1 MTPKS
6 SMSSGIPLPSLHIG
20 TRVVLP
26 AVIVLSA
33 LAILAWSSWRAWA
46 PLTTVRAV
54 PVIIRAAGFAPN
66 MQMNSSAGNMPTAQ
80 GVAINASQNSANM
93 SAPNM
98 NAAPTSTPRGA
109 VVQAP
114 GWVEPS
120 PFPIA
125 ASALTSGVVR
135 EVLVLEGDHV
145 EKDQVVARLIN
156 DQASIA
162 LRGREADV
170 KIKSAELA
178 MLQDELARK
187 QKLVAGGGVSEGE
200 VARLAIK
207 VLGAK
212 AVVDQ
217 ANAACEEAELTLARA
232 EVRAPVAG
240 VVMARLAAPGS
251 LVGMDASTAAVV
263 QLFDPNNLQVRTDV
277 PLADAGKLRVGQQ
290 AQVQFDSL
298 PGQTVRG
305 RVLRLVQQADI
316 AKNTLQAKVLLE
328 NPPPGLV
335 PDMLARVRIYLDS
348 APAPT
353 SAASVVQDAHVTDIA
368 NDAAHSLATNSAGN
382 ANGGATHN
390 MDAGMN
396 SGATIRT
403 EIAAPE
409 SVLAQTVAQ
418 DNGTR
423 AGTVRVVVDVRDG
436 VGRIESRE
444 VVCAAPVSKW
454 TAVFS
459 GLRPGDFVVLP
470 NSPATRDGQMVRME
484 DAAAATEASNA
495 TSDNTTSDNASM
507 TSDNAD
513 ASKKAAQKDTHA
525 NH

>member
-1 MTPKS
+1 MTQKPSMTS
-6 SMSSGIPLPSLHIG
+6 SIPLPSVRIG

-26 AVIVLSA
+26 AMIVFSA
-33 LAILAWSSWRAWA
+33 IAILAWSSWRAWA

-54 PVIIRAAGFAPN
+54 PVVIRAAGDSTS
-66 MQMNSSAGNMPTAQ
+66 MTMNSP
-80 GVAINASQNSANM
+80 ASSNVLSN
-93 SAPNM
+93 
-98 NAAPTSTPRGA
+98 NAALNSGQTSAPRGA

-145 EKDQVVARLIN
+145 EQGQVVAKLIN
-156 DQASIA
+156 DQAKIA
-162 LRGREADV
+162 LHRSEAEV
-170 KIKSAELA
+170 KIKSAELG
-178 MLQDELARK
+178 MLQDELSRK

-212 AVVDQ
+212 AVVEQ
-217 ANAACEEAELTLARA
+217 ADAAREEAELTLTRT

-251 LVGMDASTAAVV
+251 LVGMDASNAAVV
-263 QLFDPNNLQVRTDV
+263 QLFDPKNLQVRTDV
-277 PLADAGKLRVGQQ
+277 PLADAGRLRVGQQ
-290 AQVQFDSL
+290 AQVQFDSM

-328 NPPPGLV
+328 NPPDGLV
-335 PDMLARVRIYLDS
+335 PDMLARVRIFLDS
-348 APAPT
+348 APTPSAAQIT
-353 SAASVVQDAHVTDIA
+353 SAA
-368 NDAAHSLATNSAGN
+368 NNSAAKSLEMSAVQN
-382 ANGGATHN
+382 ANGGAMQVNGTV
-390 MDAGMN
+390 MN
-396 SGATIRT
+396 NGSTSRT

-409 SVLAQTVAQ
+409 IVLAQTVAAT
-418 DNGTR
+418 DGTR
-423 AGTVRVVVDVRDG
+423 IGTVRVVVDVRDG

-444 VVCAAPVSKW
+444 VVGGQPVGEW
-454 TAVFS
+454 TAVIS

-470 NSPATRDGQMVRME
+470 DSPATHDGQIVRM
-484 DAAAATEASNA
+484 DNTAAATDGSDANAAPLSNNA
-495 TSDNTTSDNASM
+495 TSAEHTSNGDP
-507 TSDNAD
+507 
-513 ASKKAAQKDTHA
+513 HA
-525 NH
+525 KH

>member
-1 MTPKS
+1 MTQKPSMTS
-6 SMSSGIPLPSLHIG
+6 SIPLPSVRIG

-26 AVIVLSA
+26 AVIVFSA
-33 LAILAWSSWRAWA
+33 IAILAWSSWRAWA

-54 PVIIRAAGFAPN
+54 PVVIRAAGDSTS
-66 MQMNSSAGNMPTAQ
+66 MTMNSP
-80 GVAINASQNSANM
+80 ASSNVLSN
-93 SAPNM
+93 
-98 NAAPTSTPRGA
+98 NAALNSGQTSAPRGA

-145 EKDQVVARLIN
+145 EQGQVVAKLIN
-156 DQASIA
+156 DQAKIA
-162 LRGREADV
+162 LHRSEAEV
-170 KIKSAELA
+170 KIKSAELG
-178 MLQDELARK
+178 MLQDELSRK

-212 AVVDQ
+212 AVVEQ
-217 ANAACEEAELTLARA
+217 ADAAREEAELTLTRT

-251 LVGMDASTAAVV
+251 LVGMDASNAAVV
-263 QLFDPNNLQVRTDV
+263 QLFDPKNLQVRTDV
-277 PLADAGKLRVGQQ
+277 PLADAGRLRVGQQ
-290 AQVQFDSL
+290 ALVQFDSM

-328 NPPPGLV
+328 NPPDGLV
-335 PDMLARVRIYLDS
+335 PDMLARVRIFLDS
-348 APAPT
+348 APTP
-353 SAASVVQDAHVTDIA
+353 SAAQIMRAA
-368 NDAAHSLATNSAGN
+368 NNSATKSLEKSAVQN
-382 ANGGATHN
+382 ANGGA
-390 MDAGMN
+390 MQASGAGMN
-396 SGATIRT
+396 IGATSRT

-409 SVLAQTVAQ
+409 IVLAQTVAAT
-418 DNGTR
+418 DGTR
-423 AGTVRVVVDVRDG
+423 IGTVRVVVDVRDG

-444 VVCAAPVSKW
+444 VVCAQPAGEW
-454 TAVFS
+454 TAVIS

-470 NSPATRDGQMVRME
+470 DSPATHDGQIVRM
-484 DAAAATEASNA
+484 DNTAAATDDSDANAAPLSNNA
-495 TSDNTTSDNASM
+495 TSAEHTSNGDP
-507 TSDNAD
+507 
-513 ASKKAAQKDTHA
+513 HA
-525 NH
+525 KH

>member
-1 MTPKS
+1 MTQKPSMTS
-6 SMSSGIPLPSLHIG
+6 SIPLPSVRIG

-26 AVIVLSA
+26 AMIVFSA
-33 LAILAWSSWRAWA
+33 IAILAWSSWRAWA

-54 PVIIRAAGFAPN
+54 PVVIRAAGDSTS
-66 MQMNSSAGNMPTAQ
+66 MTMNSPASSNVLSNNTALNSGQTSA
-80 GVAINASQNSANM
+80 
-93 SAPNM
+93 
-98 NAAPTSTPRGA
+98 PRGA

-145 EKDQVVARLIN
+145 EQGQVVAKLIN
-156 DQASIA
+156 DQAKIA
-162 LRGREADV
+162 LHRSEAEV
-170 KIKSAELA
+170 KIKSAELG
-178 MLQDELARK
+178 MLQDELSRK

-212 AVVDQ
+212 AVVEQ
-217 ANAACEEAELTLARA
+217 ADAAREEAELTLTRT

-251 LVGMDASTAAVV
+251 LVGMDASNAAVV
-263 QLFDPNNLQVRTDV
+263 QLFDPKNLQVRTDV
-277 PLADAGKLRVGQQ
+277 PLADAGRLRVGQQ
-290 AQVQFDSL
+290 AQVQFDSM

-328 NPPPGLV
+328 NPPDGLV
-335 PDMLARVRIYLDS
+335 PDMLARVRIFLDS
-348 APAPT
+348 APTP
-353 SAASVVQDAHVTDIA
+353 SAAQIMRAA
-368 NDAAHSLATNSAGN
+368 NNSATKSLEKSSVQN
-382 ANGGATHN
+382 ANGGA
-390 MDAGMN
+390 MQASGAGMN
-396 SGATIRT
+396 IGATSRT

-409 SVLAQTVAQ
+409 IVLAQTVAAT
-418 DNGTR
+418 DGTR
-423 AGTVRVVVDVRDG
+423 IGTVRVVVDVRDG

-444 VVCAAPVSKW
+444 VVCAQPAGEW
-454 TAVFS
+454 TAVIS

-470 NSPATRDGQMVRME
+470 DSPATHDGQIVRM
-484 DAAAATEASNA
+484 DNTAAATDDSDANAAPLSNNA
-495 TSDNTTSDNASM
+495 TSAKHTSNGDP
-507 TSDNAD
+507 
-513 ASKKAAQKDTHA
+513 HA
-525 NH
+525 KH

>member
-1 MTPKS
+1 
-6 SMSSGIPLPSLHIG
+6 MSSGIPLPSVHIG

-54 PVIIRAAGFAPN
+54 PVIIRTAGASPN
-66 MQMNSSAGNMPTAQ
+66 MQMNSSAGNTPTAQ
-80 GVAINASQNSANM
+80 SAATNASQNAM
-93 SAPNM
+93 NM

-125 ASALTSGVVR
+125 ASALISGVVR
-135 EVLVLEGDHV
+135 EVFVLEGDHV

-156 DQASIA
+156 DQSKIA
-162 LRGREADV
+162 LRGRDADV

-212 AVVDQ
+212 AVVEQSD
-217 ANAACEEAELTLARA
+217 AARAEAELTLARA

-240 VVMARLAAPGS
+240 IVMARLVTPGS
-251 LVGMDASTAAVV
+251 LVGMDASTAAVA

-353 SAASVVQDAHVTDIA
+353 SAASVVQGARVTDSA
-368 NDAAHSLATNSAGN
+368 SAAPHASATNSAGN
-382 ANGGATHN
+382 ANSGATHA

-396 SGATIRT
+396 SGATSRT

-418 DNGTR
+418 DNSTR
-423 AGTVRVVVDVRDG
+423 AGIVRVVVDVRDG

-444 VVCAAPVSKW
+444 VVCAAPVSEW
-454 TAVFS
+454 TAVLS
-459 GLRPGDFVVLP
+459 GLRPGDFVVFP
-470 NSPATRDGQMVRME
+470 SSPATRDGQMVRME
-484 DAAAATEASNA
+484 DAATTTEASDA
-495 TSDNTTSDNASM
+495 TSDNASIF
-507 TSDNAD
+507 SDNASMSSD
-513 ASKKAAQKDTHA
+513 NTDVSKKAAQKDPHA

>member
-1 MTPKS
+1 MTQKPSMTS
-6 SMSSGIPLPSLHIG
+6 SIPLPSVRIG

-26 AVIVLSA
+26 AVIVFSA
-33 LAILAWSSWRAWA
+33 IAILAWSSWRAWA

-54 PVIIRAAGFAPN
+54 PVVIRAAGDSTS
-66 MQMNSSAGNMPTAQ
+66 MTMNSPASSNVLSNNTALNSGQTSA
-80 GVAINASQNSANM
+80 
-93 SAPNM
+93 
-98 NAAPTSTPRGA
+98 PRGA

-145 EKDQVVARLIN
+145 EQGQVVAKLIN
-156 DQASIA
+156 DQAKIA
-162 LRGREADV
+162 LHRSEAEV
-170 KIKSAELA
+170 KIKSAELG
-178 MLQDELARK
+178 MLQDELSRK

-212 AVVDQ
+212 AVVEQ
-217 ANAACEEAELTLARA
+217 ADAAREEAELTLTRT

-251 LVGMDASTAAVV
+251 LVGMDASNAAVV
-263 QLFDPNNLQVRTDV
+263 QLFDPKNLQVRTDV
-277 PLADAGKLRVGQQ
+277 PLADAGRLRVGQQ
-290 AQVQFDSL
+290 ALVQFDSM

-328 NPPPGLV
+328 NPPDGLV
-335 PDMLARVRIYLDS
+335 PDMLARVRIFLDS
-348 APAPT
+348 APTPSAGQIT
-353 SAASVVQDAHVTDIA
+353 STANNSAAKSLEKSAVQ
-368 NDAAHSLATNSAGN
+368 N
-382 ANGGATHN
+382 ANGGA
-390 MDAGMN
+390 MQASGAGMN
-396 SGATIRT
+396 IGATSRT

-409 SVLAQTVAQ
+409 IVLAQTVAAT
-418 DNGTR
+418 DGTR
-423 AGTVRVVVDVRDG
+423 IGIVRVVVDVRDG

-444 VVCAAPVSKW
+444 VVCGQPVGEW
-454 TAVFS
+454 TAVIS

-470 NSPATRDGQMVRME
+470 DSPATHDGQIVRM
-484 DAAAATEASNA
+484 DNTAAATDGSDANAAPLSNNA
-495 TSDNTTSDNASM
+495 TSAKHTSNGDP
-507 TSDNAD
+507 
-513 ASKKAAQKDTHA
+513 HA
-525 NH
+525 KH

>member
-1 MTPKS
+1 MTS
-6 SMSSGIPLPSLHIG
+6 TIPLPSVRFG

-26 AVIVLSA
+26 AVIVFSA
-33 LAILAWSSWRAWA
+33 LSILAWSSWRAWA
-46 PLTTVRAV
+46 PLTMVSAV
-54 PVIIRAAGFAPN
+54 PVVIRAASTATN
-66 MQMNSSAGNMPTAQ
+66 TDMNSATNTVTVVDNAQ
-80 GVAINASQNSANM
+80 TRESQ
-93 SAPNM
+93 M
-98 NAAPTSTPRGA
+98 NAAPMSTPRGA

-145 EKDQVVARLIN
+145 EKNQVVARLIN
-156 DQASIA
+156 DQSQIA
-162 LRGREADV
+162 LRGREAEV

-178 MLQDELARK
+178 MLQDELDRK
-187 QKLVAGGGVSEGE
+187 QKLVAGGGVSQGE
-200 VARLAIK
+200 VARLSIK

-217 ANAACEEAELTLARA
+217 ANAAREEAELTLGRA
-232 EVRAPVAG
+232 DIRAPVAG

-277 PLADAGKLRVGQQ
+277 PLADAGRLRVGQQ
-290 AQVQFDSL
+290 AQVQFDAL
-298 PGQTVRG
+298 PGQIVRG

-335 PDMLARVRIYLDS
+335 PDMLARVRIFLDS

-353 SAASVVQDAHVTDIA
+353 SVASAVQKSTAANV
-368 NDAAHSLATNSAGN
+368 AGN
-382 ANGGATHN
+382 STNPAMNTGAT
-390 MDAGMN
+390 
-396 SGATIRT
+396 SRT

-409 SVLAQTVAQ
+409 SVLAQTVA
-418 DNGTR
+418 DANGTR
-423 AGTVRVVVDVRDG
+423 VGTVRVVVDVRDG
-436 VGRIESRE
+436 VGRIESRD
-444 VVCAAPVSKW
+444 VVCAVPTSQW
-454 TAVFS
+454 TAVLS

-470 NSPATRDGQMVRME
+470 DSPTTRDGQMVRVE
-484 DAAAATEASNA
+484 DAAAATEASDI
-495 TSDNTTSDNASM
+495 TKSNTASM
-507 TSDNAD
+507 SNDNSDSLKNTAKGD
-513 ASKKAAQKDTHA
+513 PHA
-525 NH
+525 KH

>member
-1 MTPKS
+1 MTQKPSMTS
-6 SMSSGIPLPSLHIG
+6 SIPLPSVRIG

-26 AVIVLSA
+26 AVIVFSA
-33 LAILAWSSWRAWA
+33 IAILAWSSWRAWA

-54 PVIIRAAGFAPN
+54 PVVIRAAGDSTS
-66 MQMNSSAGNMPTAQ
+66 MTMNSPASSNVLSNNTALNSGQTSA
-80 GVAINASQNSANM
+80 
-93 SAPNM
+93 
-98 NAAPTSTPRGA
+98 PRGA

-145 EKDQVVARLIN
+145 EQGQVVAKLIN
-156 DQASIA
+156 DQAKIA
-162 LRGREADV
+162 LHRSEAEV
-170 KIKSAELA
+170 KIKSAELG
-178 MLQDELARK
+178 MLQDELSRK

-212 AVVDQ
+212 AGVEQ
-217 ANAACEEAELTLARA
+217 ADAAREEAELTLTRT

-251 LVGMDASTAAVV
+251 LVGMDASNAAVV
-263 QLFDPNNLQVRTDV
+263 QLFDPKNLQVRTDV
-277 PLADAGKLRVGQQ
+277 PLADAGRLRVGQQ
-290 AQVQFDSL
+290 AQVQFDSM

-328 NPPPGLV
+328 NPPDGLV
-335 PDMLARVRIYLDS
+335 PDMLARVRIFLDS
-348 APAPT
+348 APTP
-353 SAASVVQDAHVTDIA
+353 SAAQIMRAA
-368 NDAAHSLATNSAGN
+368 NNSATKSLEKSAVQN
-382 ANGGATHN
+382 ANGGA
-390 MDAGMN
+390 MQASGAGMN
-396 SGATIRT
+396 IGATSRT

-409 SVLAQTVAQ
+409 IVLAQTVAAT
-418 DNGTR
+418 DGTR
-423 AGTVRVVVDVRDG
+423 IGIVRVVVDVRDG

-444 VVCAAPVSKW
+444 VVCGQPVGEW
-454 TAVFS
+454 TAVIS

-470 NSPATRDGQMVRME
+470 DSPATHDGQIVRM
-484 DAAAATEASNA
+484 DNTAAATDGSDANAAPLSNNA
-495 TSDNTTSDNASM
+495 TSAEHTSNGDP
-507 TSDNAD
+507 
-513 ASKKAAQKDTHA
+513 HA
-525 NH
+525 KH

>member
-6 SMSSGIPLPSLHIG
+6 SMSSGIPLPSVHIG

-54 PVIIRAAGFAPN
+54 PVIIRAAN
-66 MQMNSSAGNMPTAQ
+66 
-80 GVAINASQNSANM
+80 I
-93 SAPNM
+93 

-125 ASALTSGVVR
+125 ASALISGVVH

-156 DQASIA
+156 DQSKIT

-212 AVVDQ
+212 AVVEQSD
-217 ANAACEEAELTLARA
+217 AARAEAELTLARA

-251 LVGMDASTAAVV
+251 LVGMDASTAAVA

-290 AQVQFDSL
+290 ALVQFDSL

-328 NPPPGLV
+328 K
-335 PDMLARVRIYLDS
+335 
-348 APAPT
+348 
-353 SAASVVQDAHVTDIA
+353 SAARFG
-368 NDAAHSLATNSAGN
+368 AGH
-382 ANGGATHN
+382 AGAR
-390 MDAGMN
+390 
-396 SGATIRT
+396 SY
-403 EIAAPE
+403 
-409 SVLAQTVAQ
+409 
-418 DNGTR
+418 
-423 AGTVRVVVDVRDG
+423 
-436 VGRIESRE
+436 
-444 VVCAAPVSKW
+444 
-454 TAVFS
+454 FS
-459 GLRPGDFVVLP
+459 G
-470 NSPATRDGQMVRME
+470 
-484 DAAAATEASNA
+484 
-495 TSDNTTSDNASM
+495 
-507 TSDNAD
+507 
-513 ASKKAAQKDTHA
+513 
-525 NH
+525 

>member
-1 MTPKS
+1 MTQKPSMTS
-6 SMSSGIPLPSLHIG
+6 SIPLPSVRIG

-26 AVIVLSA
+26 AVIVFSA
-33 LAILAWSSWRAWA
+33 IAILAWSSWRAWA

-54 PVIIRAAGFAPN
+54 PVVIRAAGDSTS
-66 MQMNSSAGNMPTAQ
+66 MTMNSPASSNVLSNNTALNSGQTSA
-80 GVAINASQNSANM
+80 
-93 SAPNM
+93 
-98 NAAPTSTPRGA
+98 PRGA

-145 EKDQVVARLIN
+145 EQGQVVAKLIN
-156 DQASIA
+156 DQAKIA
-162 LRGREADV
+162 LHRSEAEV
-170 KIKSAELA
+170 KIKSAELG
-178 MLQDELARK
+178 MLQDELSRK

-212 AVVDQ
+212 AVVEQ
-217 ANAACEEAELTLARA
+217 ADAAREEAELTLTRT

-251 LVGMDASTAAVV
+251 LVGMDASNAAVV
-263 QLFDPNNLQVRTDV
+263 QLFDPKNLQVRTDV
-277 PLADAGKLRVGQQ
+277 PLADAGRLRVGQQ
-290 AQVQFDSL
+290 AQVQFDSM

-328 NPPPGLV
+328 NPPDGLV
-335 PDMLARVRIYLDS
+335 PDMLARVRIFLDS
-348 APAPT
+348 APTP
-353 SAASVVQDAHVTDIA
+353 SAAQIMRAA
-368 NDAAHSLATNSAGN
+368 NNSATKSLEKSAVQN
-382 ANGGATHN
+382 ANGGA
-390 MDAGMN
+390 MQASGAGMN
-396 SGATIRT
+396 IGATSRT

-409 SVLAQTVAQ
+409 IVLAQTVAAT
-418 DNGTR
+418 DGTR
-423 AGTVRVVVDVRDG
+423 IGTVRVVVDVRDG

-444 VVCAAPVSKW
+444 VVCAQPAGEW
-454 TAVFS
+454 TAVIS

-470 NSPATRDGQMVRME
+470 DSPATHDGQIVRM
-484 DAAAATEASNA
+484 DNTAAATDGSDANAAPLSNNA
-495 TSDNTTSDNASM
+495 TSAEHTSNGDP
-507 TSDNAD
+507 
-513 ASKKAAQKDTHA
+513 HA
-525 NH
+525 KH

>member
-1 MTPKS
+1 MTQKPSMTS
-6 SMSSGIPLPSLHIG
+6 SIPLPSVRIG

-26 AVIVLSA
+26 AVIVFSA
-33 LAILAWSSWRAWA
+33 IAILAWSSWRAWA

-54 PVIIRAAGFAPN
+54 PVVIRAAGDSTS
-66 MQMNSSAGNMPTAQ
+66 MTMNSPASSNVLSNNTALNSGQTSA
-80 GVAINASQNSANM
+80 
-93 SAPNM
+93 
-98 NAAPTSTPRGA
+98 PRGA

-145 EKDQVVARLIN
+145 EQGQVVAKLIN
-156 DQASIA
+156 DQAKIA
-162 LRGREADV
+162 LHRSEAEV
-170 KIKSAELA
+170 KIKSAELG
-178 MLQDELARK
+178 MLQDELSRK

-212 AVVDQ
+212 AVVEQ
-217 ANAACEEAELTLARA
+217 ADAAREEAELTLTRT

-251 LVGMDASTAAVV
+251 LVGMDASNAAVV
-263 QLFDPNNLQVRTDV
+263 QLFDPKNLQVRTDV
-277 PLADAGKLRVGQQ
+277 PLADAGRLRVGQQ
-290 AQVQFDSL
+290 ALVQFDSM

-328 NPPPGLV
+328 NPPDGLV
-335 PDMLARVRIYLDS
+335 PDMLARVRIFLDS
-348 APAPT
+348 APTP
-353 SAASVVQDAHVTDIA
+353 SAAQIMRAA
-368 NDAAHSLATNSAGN
+368 NNSATKSLEKSAVQN
-382 ANGGATHN
+382 ANGGA
-390 MDAGMN
+390 MQASGAGMN
-396 SGATIRT
+396 IGATSRT

-409 SVLAQTVAQ
+409 IVLAQTVAAT
-418 DNGTR
+418 DGTR
-423 AGTVRVVVDVRDG
+423 IGIVRVVVDVRDG

-444 VVCAAPVSKW
+444 VVCGQPVGEW
-454 TAVFS
+454 TAVIS

-470 NSPATRDGQMVRME
+470 DSPATHDGQIVRM
-484 DAAAATEASNA
+484 DNTAAATDGSDANAAPLSNNA
-495 TSDNTTSDNASM
+495 TSAEHTSNGDP
-507 TSDNAD
+507 
-513 ASKKAAQKDTHA
+513 HA
-525 NH
+525 KH

>member
-1 MTPKS
+1 MTS
-6 SMSSGIPLPSLHIG
+6 TIPLPSVRIG

-26 AVIVLSA
+26 AVIVFSA
-33 LAILAWSSWRAWA
+33 LSILAWSSWRAWA

-54 PVIIRAAGFAPN
+54 PVIIRATSTLANAD
-66 MQMNSSAGNMPTAQ
+66 MNSAANTAT
-80 GVAINASQNSANM
+80 VVDNAQTRESQ
-93 SAPNM
+93 M

-145 EKDQVVARLIN
+145 EKNQVVARLIN
-156 DQASIA
+156 DQSQIA
-162 LRGREADV
+162 LRGREAEV

-178 MLQDELARK
+178 MLQDELDRK
-187 QKLVAGGGVSEGE
+187 QKLVAGGGVSQGE
-200 VARLAIK
+200 VARLSIK

-217 ANAACEEAELTLARA
+217 ANAAREEAELTLGRA
-232 EVRAPVAG
+232 DIRAPVAG

-277 PLADAGKLRVGQQ
+277 PLADAGRLRVGQQ
-290 AQVQFDSL
+290 AQVQFDAL

-335 PDMLARVRIYLDS
+335 PDMLARVRIFLDS

-353 SAASVVQDAHVTDIA
+353 SAASAVKGAHATDSA
-368 NDAAHSLATNSAGN
+368 SDAAHSSSTKSTGN
-382 ANGGATHN
+382 ANSGATHIMN
-390 MDAGMN
+390 AGMN
-396 SGATIRT
+396 SGTTSRT
-403 EIAAPE
+403 EVAAPE

-444 VVCAAPVSKW
+444 IVCAAPMSEW
-454 TAVFS
+454 TAVLS

-470 NSPATRDGQMVRME
+470 NSPTTRDGQMVRME
-484 DAAAATEASNA
+484 DAGAATEVSNA
-495 TSDNTTSDNASM
+495 TSDNASM
-507 TSDNAD
+507 FSDTAD
-513 ASKKAAQKDTHA
+513 VSKKAAQKDPHA

>member
-1 MTPKS
+1 MTQKPSMTS
-6 SMSSGIPLPSLHIG
+6 SIPLPSVRIG

-26 AVIVLSA
+26 AVIVFSA
-33 LAILAWSSWRAWA
+33 IAILAWSSWRAWA

-54 PVIIRAAGFAPN
+54 PVVIRAAGDSTS
-66 MQMNSSAGNMPTAQ
+66 MTMNSPASSNVLSNNTALNSGQTSA
-80 GVAINASQNSANM
+80 
-93 SAPNM
+93 
-98 NAAPTSTPRGA
+98 PRGA

-145 EKDQVVARLIN
+145 EQGQVVAKLIN
-156 DQASIA
+156 DQAKIA
-162 LRGREADV
+162 LHRSEAEV
-170 KIKSAELA
+170 KIKSAELG
-178 MLQDELARK
+178 MLQDELSRK

-212 AVVDQ
+212 AVVEQ
-217 ANAACEEAELTLARA
+217 ADAAREEAELTLTRT

-251 LVGMDASTAAVV
+251 LVGMDASNAAVV
-263 QLFDPNNLQVRTDV
+263 QLFDPKNLQVRTDV
-277 PLADAGKLRVGQQ
+277 PLADAGRLRVGQQ
-290 AQVQFDSL
+290 ALVQFDSM

-328 NPPPGLV
+328 NPPDGLV
-335 PDMLARVRIYLDS
+335 PDMLARVRIFLDS
-348 APAPT
+348 APTP
-353 SAASVVQDAHVTDIA
+353 SAAQIMRAA
-368 NDAAHSLATNSAGN
+368 NNSATKSLEKSSVQN
-382 ANGGATHN
+382 ANGGA
-390 MDAGMN
+390 MQASGAGMN
-396 SGATIRT
+396 IGATSRT

-409 SVLAQTVAQ
+409 IVLAQTVAAT
-418 DNGTR
+418 DGTR
-423 AGTVRVVVDVRDG
+423 IGIVRVVVDVRDG

-444 VVCAAPVSKW
+444 VVCGQPAGEW
-454 TAVFS
+454 TAVIS

-470 NSPATRDGQMVRME
+470 DSPATHDGQIVRM
-484 DAAAATEASNA
+484 DNTAAATDGSDANAAPLSNNA
-495 TSDNTTSDNASM
+495 TSAKHTSNGDP
-507 TSDNAD
+507 
-513 ASKKAAQKDTHA
+513 HA
-525 NH
+525 KH

>member
-1 MTPKS
+1 MTS
-6 SMSSGIPLPSLHIG
+6 TIPLPSVRIG

-26 AVIVLSA
+26 AVIVFSA
-33 LAILAWSSWRAWA
+33 LSILAWSSWRAWA
-46 PLTTVRAV
+46 PLTMVRAV
-54 PVIIRAAGFAPN
+54 PVVIRAASTATN
-66 MQMNSSAGNMPTAQ
+66 TEMISATNTAT
-80 GVAINASQNSANM
+80 VADNAQNRESQ
-93 SAPNM
+93 M

-145 EKDQVVARLIN
+145 EKNQVVARLIN
-156 DQASIA
+156 DQSQIA
-162 LRGREADV
+162 LRGREAEV

-178 MLQDELARK
+178 MLQDELDRK
-187 QKLVAGGGVSEGE
+187 QKLLAGGGVSQGE
-200 VARLAIK
+200 VARLSIK

-217 ANAACEEAELTLARA
+217 ANAAREEAELTLGRA
-232 EVRAPVAG
+232 DIRAPVAG

-277 PLADAGKLRVGQQ
+277 PLADAGRLRVGQQ

-335 PDMLARVRIYLDS
+335 PDMLARVRIFLDS

-353 SAASVVQDAHVTDIA
+353 SAASAVKSAHATDSA
-368 NDAAHSLATNSAGN
+368 SDAAHSLATNSAGI
-382 ANGGATHN
+382 ANSGATHTMN
-390 MDAGMN
+390 DGMN
-396 SGATIRT
+396 SGATTRT
-403 EIAAPE
+403 EVAAPE

-423 AGTVRVVVDVRDG
+423 VGTVRVVVDVRDG
-436 VGRIESRE
+436 VGRIESRD
-444 VVCAAPVSKW
+444 VVCALPTSQW
-454 TAVFS
+454 TAVLS

-470 NSPATRDGQMVRME
+470 DSPTTRDGQMVRVE
-484 DAAAATEASNA
+484 DAAAATEAMDTSTRNTA
-495 TSDNTTSDNASM
+495 SMSSDNSDSPKNTAKG
-507 TSDNAD
+507 DP
-513 ASKKAAQKDTHA
+513 HA

>member
-1 MTPKS
+1 MTQKPSMTS
-6 SMSSGIPLPSLHIG
+6 SIPLPSVRIG

-26 AVIVLSA
+26 AVIVFSA
-33 LAILAWSSWRAWA
+33 IAILAWSSWRAWA

-54 PVIIRAAGFAPN
+54 PVVIRAAGDSTS
-66 MQMNSSAGNMPTAQ
+66 MTMNSPASSNVLSNNTALNSGQTSA
-80 GVAINASQNSANM
+80 
-93 SAPNM
+93 
-98 NAAPTSTPRGA
+98 PRGA

-145 EKDQVVARLIN
+145 EQGQVVAKLIN
-156 DQASIA
+156 DQAKIA
-162 LRGREADV
+162 LHRSEAEV
-170 KIKSAELA
+170 KIKSAELG
-178 MLQDELARK
+178 MLQDELSRK

-212 AVVDQ
+212 AGVEQ
-217 ANAACEEAELTLARA
+217 ADAAREEAELTLTRT

-251 LVGMDASTAAVV
+251 LVGMDASNAAVV
-263 QLFDPNNLQVRTDV
+263 QLFDPKNLQVRTDV
-277 PLADAGKLRVGQQ
+277 PLADAGRLRVGQQ
-290 AQVQFDSL
+290 AQVQFDSM

-328 NPPPGLV
+328 NPPDGLV
-335 PDMLARVRIYLDS
+335 PDMLARVRIFLDS
-348 APAPT
+348 APTP
-353 SAASVVQDAHVTDIA
+353 SAAQIMRAA
-368 NDAAHSLATNSAGN
+368 NNSATKSLEKSAVQN
-382 ANGGATHN
+382 ATGGA
-390 MDAGMN
+390 MQASGAGMN
-396 SGATIRT
+396 IGATSRT

-409 SVLAQTVAQ
+409 IVLAQTVAAT
-418 DNGTR
+418 DGTR
-423 AGTVRVVVDVRDG
+423 IGTVRVVVDVRDG

-444 VVCAAPVSKW
+444 VVCAQPAGEW
-454 TAVFS
+454 TAVIS

-470 NSPATRDGQMVRME
+470 DSPATHDGQIVRM
-484 DAAAATEASNA
+484 DNTAAATDGSDANAAPLSNNA
-495 TSDNTTSDNASM
+495 TSAEHTSNGDP
-507 TSDNAD
+507 
-513 ASKKAAQKDTHA
+513 HA
-525 NH
+525 KH

>member
-1 MTPKS
+1 MTQKPSMTS
-6 SMSSGIPLPSLHIG
+6 SIPLPSVRIG

-26 AVIVLSA
+26 AVIVFSA
-33 LAILAWSSWRAWA
+33 IAILAWSSWRAWA

-54 PVIIRAAGFAPN
+54 PVVIRAAGDSTS
-66 MQMNSSAGNMPTAQ
+66 MTMNSPASSNVLSNNTALNSGQTSA
-80 GVAINASQNSANM
+80 
-93 SAPNM
+93 
-98 NAAPTSTPRGA
+98 PRGA

-145 EKDQVVARLIN
+145 EQGQVVAKLIN
-156 DQASIA
+156 DQAKIA
-162 LRGREADV
+162 LHRSEAEV
-170 KIKSAELA
+170 KIKSAELG
-178 MLQDELARK
+178 MLQDELSRK

-212 AVVDQ
+212 AGVEQ
-217 ANAACEEAELTLARA
+217 ADAAREEAELTLTRT

-251 LVGMDASTAAVV
+251 LVGMDASNAAVV
-263 QLFDPNNLQVRTDV
+263 QLFDPKNLQVRTDV
-277 PLADAGKLRVGQQ
+277 PLADAGRLRVGQQ
-290 AQVQFDSL
+290 AQVQFDSM

-328 NPPPGLV
+328 NPPDGLV
-335 PDMLARVRIYLDS
+335 PDMLARVRIFLDS
-348 APAPT
+348 APTP
-353 SAASVVQDAHVTDIA
+353 SAAQIMRAA
-368 NDAAHSLATNSAGN
+368 NNSATKSLEKSAVQN
-382 ANGGATHN
+382 ANGGA
-390 MDAGMN
+390 MQASGAGMN
-396 SGATIRT
+396 IGATSRT

-409 SVLAQTVAQ
+409 IVLAQTVAAT
-418 DNGTR
+418 DGTR
-423 AGTVRVVVDVRDG
+423 IGTVRVVVDVRDG

-444 VVCAAPVSKW
+444 VVCAQPAGEW
-454 TAVFS
+454 TAVIS

-470 NSPATRDGQMVRME
+470 DSPATHDGQIVRM
-484 DAAAATEASNA
+484 DNTAAATDDSDANAAPLSNNA
-495 TSDNTTSDNASM
+495 TSAKHTSNGDP
-507 TSDNAD
+507 
-513 ASKKAAQKDTHA
+513 HA
-525 NH
+525 KH

>member
-1 MTPKS
+1 MTQKPSMTS
-6 SMSSGIPLPSLHIG
+6 SIPLPSVRIG

-26 AVIVLSA
+26 AVIVFSA
-33 LAILAWSSWRAWA
+33 IAILAWSSWRAWA

-54 PVIIRAAGFAPN
+54 PVVIRAAGDSTS
-66 MQMNSSAGNMPTAQ
+66 MTMNSPASSNVLSNNTALNSGQTSA
-80 GVAINASQNSANM
+80 
-93 SAPNM
+93 
-98 NAAPTSTPRGA
+98 PRGA

-145 EKDQVVARLIN
+145 EQGQVVAKLIN
-156 DQASIA
+156 DQAKIA
-162 LRGREADV
+162 LHRSEAEV
-170 KIKSAELA
+170 KIKSAELG
-178 MLQDELARK
+178 MLQDELSRK

-212 AVVDQ
+212 AVVEQ
-217 ANAACEEAELTLARA
+217 ADAAREEAELTLTRT

-251 LVGMDASTAAVV
+251 LVGMDASNAAVV
-263 QLFDPNNLQVRTDV
+263 QLFDPKNLQVRTDV
-277 PLADAGKLRVGQQ
+277 PLADAGRLRVGQQ
-290 AQVQFDSL
+290 ALVQFDSM

-328 NPPPGLV
+328 NPPDGLV
-335 PDMLARVRIYLDS
+335 PDMLARVRIFLDS
-348 APAPT
+348 APTP
-353 SAASVVQDAHVTDIA
+353 SAAQIMRAA
-368 NDAAHSLATNSAGN
+368 NNSATKSLEKSAVQN
-382 ANGGATHN
+382 ANGGA
-390 MDAGMN
+390 MQASGAGMN
-396 SGATIRT
+396 IGATSRT

-409 SVLAQTVAQ
+409 IVLAQTVAAT
-418 DNGTR
+418 DGTR
-423 AGTVRVVVDVRDG
+423 IGTVRVVVDVRDG

-444 VVCAAPVSKW
+444 VVCAQPAGEW
-454 TAVFS
+454 TAVIS

-470 NSPATRDGQMVRME
+470 DSPATHDGQIVRM
-484 DAAAATEASNA
+484 DNTAAATDDSDANAAPLSNNA
-495 TSDNTTSDNASM
+495 TSAKHTSNGDP
-507 TSDNAD
+507 
-513 ASKKAAQKDTHA
+513 HA
-525 NH
+525 KH

>member
-1 MTPKS
+1 MTQKPSMTS
-6 SMSSGIPLPSLHIG
+6 SIPLPSVRIG

-26 AVIVLSA
+26 AVIVFSA
-33 LAILAWSSWRAWA
+33 IAILAWSSWRAWA

-54 PVIIRAAGFAPN
+54 PVVIRAAGDSTS
-66 MQMNSSAGNMPTAQ
+66 MTMNSP
-80 GVAINASQNSANM
+80 ASSNVLSN
-93 SAPNM
+93 
-98 NAAPTSTPRGA
+98 NAALNSGQTSAPRGA

-145 EKDQVVARLIN
+145 EQGQVVAKLIN
-156 DQASIA
+156 DQAKIA
-162 LRGREADV
+162 LHRSEAEV
-170 KIKSAELA
+170 KIKSAELG
-178 MLQDELARK
+178 MLQDELSRK

-212 AVVDQ
+212 AVVEQ
-217 ANAACEEAELTLARA
+217 ADAAREEAELTLTRT

-251 LVGMDASTAAVV
+251 LVGMDASNAAVV
-263 QLFDPNNLQVRTDV
+263 QLFDPKNLQVRTDV
-277 PLADAGKLRVGQQ
+277 PLADAGRLRVGQQ
-290 AQVQFDSL
+290 AQVQFDSM

-328 NPPPGLV
+328 NPPDGLV
-335 PDMLARVRIYLDS
+335 PDMLARVRIFLDS
-348 APAPT
+348 APTP
-353 SAASVVQDAHVTDIA
+353 SAAQIMRAA
-368 NDAAHSLATNSAGN
+368 NNSATKSLEKSAVQN
-382 ANGGATHN
+382 ANGGA
-390 MDAGMN
+390 MQASGAGMN
-396 SGATIRT
+396 IGATSRT

-409 SVLAQTVAQ
+409 IVLAQTVAAT
-418 DNGTR
+418 DGTR
-423 AGTVRVVVDVRDG
+423 IGTVRVVVDVRDG

-444 VVCAAPVSKW
+444 VVCGQPLGEW
-454 TAVFS
+454 TAVIS

-470 NSPATRDGQMVRME
+470 DSPATHDGQIVRM
-484 DAAAATEASNA
+484 DNTAAATDDSDANAAPLSNNA
-495 TSDNTTSDNASM
+495 TSAEHTSNGDP
-507 TSDNAD
+507 
-513 ASKKAAQKDTHA
+513 HA
-525 NH
+525 KH

>member
-1 MTPKS
+1 MTS
-6 SMSSGIPLPSLHIG
+6 TIPLPSLRIG

-26 AVIVLSA
+26 AVIVFSA
-33 LAILAWSSWRAWA
+33 LSILAWSSWRAWA
-46 PLTTVRAV
+46 PLTMVSAV
-54 PVIIRAAGFAPN
+54 PVVIRAASTATN
-66 MQMNSSAGNMPTAQ
+66 TDMNSAANTAAQ
-80 GVAINASQNSANM
+80 TRESQ
-93 SAPNM
+93 M
-98 NAAPTSTPRGA
+98 NAAPMSTPRGA

-145 EKDQVVARLIN
+145 EKNQVVARLIN
-156 DQASIA
+156 DQSQIA
-162 LRGREADV
+162 LRGREAEV

-178 MLQDELARK
+178 MLQDELDRK

-200 VARLAIK
+200 VARLSIK

-217 ANAACEEAELTLARA
+217 ANAAREEAELTLGRA
-232 EVRAPVAG
+232 DIRAPVAG

-277 PLADAGKLRVGQQ
+277 PLADAGRLRVGQQ
-290 AQVQFDSL
+290 AQVQFDAL
-298 PGQTVRG
+298 PGQIVRG

-335 PDMLARVRIYLDS
+335 PDMLARVRIFLDS

-353 SAASVVQDAHVTDIA
+353 SVASAAQKST
-368 NDAAHSLATNSAGN
+368 ATNVAGN
-382 ANGGATHN
+382 STNPAMNTGAT
-390 MDAGMN
+390 
-396 SGATIRT
+396 SRT

-409 SVLAQTVAQ
+409 SVLAQTVA
-418 DNGTR
+418 DANGTR
-423 AGTVRVVVDVRDG
+423 VGIVRVVVDVRDG
-436 VGRIESRE
+436 VGRIESRD
-444 VVCAAPVSKW
+444 VVCALPTSQW
-454 TAVFS
+454 TAVLS

-470 NSPATRDGQMVRME
+470 DSPTTRDGQMVRVE
-484 DAAAATEASNA
+484 DAAAATEASDINK
-495 TSDNTTSDNASM
+495 SNTASM
-507 TSDNAD
+507 SNDNSDSPKNTAKGD
-513 ASKKAAQKDTHA
+513 PHA
-525 NH
+525 KH

>member
-1 MTPKS
+1 MTQKPSMTSTS
-6 SMSSGIPLPSLHIG
+6 SMTSSIPLPSVRIG

-54 PVIIRAAGFAPN
+54 PVIIRAVGASTSMTLNSPASNAVLSNNTAMNSG
-66 MQMNSSAGNMPTAQ
+66 QMNSGQMNSGQTSA
-80 GVAINASQNSANM
+80 
-93 SAPNM
+93 
-98 NAAPTSTPRGA
+98 PRGA

-125 ASALTSGVVR
+125 ASALISGVVR

-156 DQASIA
+156 DQAKIA

-187 QKLVAGGGVSEGE
+187 QKLVAGGGVSDGE

-212 AVVDQ
+212 AVVEQ
-217 ANAACEEAELTLARA
+217 ADAARAEAELALGRT

-240 VVMARLAAPGS
+240 VVMARLVAPGS
-251 LVGMDASTAAVV
+251 LVGMDASTAAVA
-263 QLFDPNNLQVRTDV
+263 QLFDPKNLQVRTDV

-290 AQVQFDSL
+290 ALVQFDSL

-328 NPPPGLV
+328 NPPLGLV
-335 PDMLARVRIYLDS
+335 PDMLARVRIFLDS

-353 SAASVVQDAHVTDIA
+353 SATSAAQSANAPSHANAVNVNSASNTNAGAMQ
-368 NDAAHSLATNSAGN
+368 ATNA
-382 ANGGATHN
+382 
-390 MDAGMN
+390 DMN
-396 SGATIRT
+396 SGASSRT

-418 DNGTR
+418 ANGTR

-444 VVCAAPVSKW
+444 VVCAAPVGEW
-454 TAVFS
+454 TAVQS

-470 NSPATRDGQMVRME
+470 NSPSTSDGQIVRME
-484 DAAAATEASNA
+484 DAAATTEASDA
-495 TSDNTTSDNASM
+495 TSDNASM
-507 TSDNAD
+507 SSDNAD
-513 ASKKAAQKDTHA
+513 ASKKAAPKDTHA